1 MNPKVT
7 GRMLRTNR
15 SSNLSQKVIEREKT
29 GEVMDTQDHDH
40 HEDHGVNVTVG
51 IIFIAV
57 LAALFFIGLLK

>member
-1 MNPKVT
+1 
-7 GRMLRTNR
+7 
-15 SSNLSQKVIEREKT
+15 
-29 GEVMDTQDHDH
+29 MDKQDHGH